1 MHLAA
6 ILKHKGAEVVTTT
19 ERATVAEVVRLLARR
34 RIGAAPVLGPDGTVV
49 GILSERDVMHAL
61 AVMGADALDRPA
73 ADLMT
78 RDVRTASPATTV
90 DEAVRA
96 MTEGRFRHMPVL
108 DGPRLVGLVSI
119 GDVVKARMME
129 QEAEVDGLKAYVTGA
144 GHAEAGAA
152 MSGLP

>member
-6 ILKHKGAEVVTTT
+6 ILKHKGTEVVTTT
-19 ERATVAEVVRLLARR
+19 EHATVAEVVRLLARR
-34 RIGAAPVLGPDGTVV
+34 RIGAAPVLGPDGAVA

-61 AVMGADALDRPA
+61 AAMGAEALERPA

-78 RDVRTASPATTV
+78 RDVHTASPATTV

-108 DGPRLVGLVSI
+108 EAGRLVGLVSI

-144 GHAEAGAA
+144 GAAEAAP
-152 MSGLP
+152 GLP